1 MKKFIYPTLTIIAV
15 LLGFFLGSTS
25 AHKAEAQQYSL
36 RNFFTPQSKIDQM
49 LQYMQQGYV
58 EPLDLDSITEEVMQ
72 ELVQKL
78 DPHSAYIPKKDLEM
92 VNSEL
97 SASFSGIGVQFNIQQ
112 DTVCIVAVI
121 PGGPSEGVG
130 VLAGDKIVM
139 VDDSL
144 FAYKG
149 INNEKV
155 MHTLRGPKGTEVKL
169 GIKRFGTD
177 ELLSYTIVRGDIP
190 VHAVDAAFMADTQT
204 CFIKVN
210 KFSETTY
217 SEFMSALAKL
227 RTQGAQGYIVDLR
240 ENSGGYMD
248 QAIKMANEFLQ
259 EGDMIVYAEG
269 RAYPRYEARANGKGR
284 FLQNPLIVLI
294 DDFSAS
300 ASEIFAGAMQD
311 NDRATIIGRRSFGKG
326 LVQQQ
331 LPFSDGSA
339 MRLTVARYYTPSGRC
354 IQKPYTLGQQ
364 EDYQKEIL
372 DRFEHG
378 EFYSADSV
386 HINDSTAYY
395 TKKGRVVHGGGG
407 IMPDIFIGRDTT
419 LLTPFYNK
427 CVNLA
432 YTYQFAYRYT
442 DTHRKELQKFKKW
455 QDLEDY
461 LNKKDVL
468 QDFLKFASDKGV
480 NAQDTTLTKTTSL
493 SVAKQIQ
500 KSRPLLK
507 RLINAY
513 IVRNIL
519 GDEGFYP
526 LFERDDEITRSAIE
540 EMNKKYESPDFR
552 RDIHADIIHGA
563 IEKRK

>member
-1 MKKFIYPTLTIIAV
+1 MKKYLLPTVTIVCLMLGLLIGSAV
-15 LLGFFLGSTS
+15 T
-25 AHKAEAQQYSL
+25 HKATAQQFNWRRYMA
-36 RNFFTPQSKIDQM
+36 PQSKVDQM
-49 LQYMQQGYV
+49 LGLMASSYV
-58 EPLDLDSITEEVMQ
+58 DQLDVDSITEDVMS

-130 VLAGDKIVM
+130 VLAGDKIIL

-144 FAYKG
+144 FSQKG

-155 MHTLRGPKGTEVKL
+155 MHALRGPKGTEVKL
-169 GIKRFGTD
+169 SVKRSGSS
-177 ELLSYTIVRGDIP
+177 ELLDYVITRGDIP
-190 VHAVDAAFMADTQT
+190 VHAVDAAYIIEKKGKKLG
-204 CFIKVN
+204 FIKVN

-217 SEFMSALAKL
+217 DEFISALAKL
-227 RTQGAQGYIVDLR
+227 KKEGAQAYIVDLR

-248 QAIKMANEFLQ
+248 QAIRMANEFLHR
-259 EGDMIVYAEG
+259 GNMIVYAEG
-269 RAYPRYEARANGKGR
+269 RAYPRYEAKADGMGR
-284 FLQNPLIVLI
+284 FQDVPLCVLI

-311 NDRATIIGRRSFGKG
+311 NDRAQIIGRRSFGKG

-331 LPFSDGSA
+331 IPFSDGSA

-354 IQKPYTLGQQ
+354 IQKPYTLGKQ
-364 EDYQKEIL
+364 EDYQMEII

-386 HINDSTAYY
+386 QLSDTTKYY
-395 TKKGRVVHGGGG
+395 TTGGRIVHGGGG
-407 IMPDIFIGRDTT
+407 IMPDIFVGRDTT
-419 LLTPFYNK
+419 LNTPFYNK
-427 CVNLA
+427 CVNMA

-442 DTHRKELQKFKKW
+442 DQHRKELQKQKNW
-455 QDLEDY
+455 QALEQH
-461 LNKKDVL
+461 L
-468 QDFLKFASDKGV
+468 LKQNIVGEFVKYASEKGI
-480 NAQDTTLTKTTSL
+480 NAEDSTLTKFSKL
-493 SVAKQIQ
+493 PVEQQIR
-500 KSRPLLK
+500 KSTPLLQ
-507 RLINAY
+507 RLICAY
-513 IVRNIL
+513 IVRNIF

-526 LFERDDEITRSAIE
+526 IFERDDEITKRAIE
-540 EMNKKYESPDFR
+540 ELSQAK
-552 RDIHADIIHGA
+552 
-563 IEKRK
+563 